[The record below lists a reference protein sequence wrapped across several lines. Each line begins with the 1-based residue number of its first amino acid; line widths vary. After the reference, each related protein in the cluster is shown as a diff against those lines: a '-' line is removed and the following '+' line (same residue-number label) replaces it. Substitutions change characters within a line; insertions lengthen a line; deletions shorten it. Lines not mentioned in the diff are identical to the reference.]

1 MRRAGSWVALFL
13 LCLAWLVPACASD
26 AGLRW
31 SVLEDRSGTLQ
42 LDDVRTHDA
51 QFRPATARTLNPG
64 SSTSAWWLRLEVD
77 VPPGEAWQRWLV
89 LRSARLTQVQLWTPA
104 PQGWQRQDAGTDVP
118 HAQWPLDTPT
128 PSFAVELPGGRSS
141 AIYLRVAGHTAL
153 ALDSSVCLP
162 RDCQI
167 AQATQLMLGSAVA
180 AFLAVVAIACLAMAL
195 MLRQP
200 AALAVAGFSL
210 AYGLYEL
217 TEQGL
222 AFQYFWPQASDW
234 AGRALIPLVALTH
247 MMRAL
252 VLYALI
258 GTELQQ
264 PMQRLL
270 MLGLIALYPP
280 IIALGWWGYDLAIIP
295 VVMPLMTAGVLL
307 GTGLAWAAWWRGA
320 RYGLPVAALMTLTM
334 LAGLAR
340 IAHTA
345 GLLPTSP
352 LTLHLAPALSVFG
365 GLVVLAVLLS
375 HLRSVDRARAT
386 SLAMLEESRKS
397 QAQRARLLA
406 YVGHDLRA
414 PLVATLNH
422 LRQLEQ
428 GPASA
433 QRAVRQSIERSVAHQ
448 LELIDELVAH
458 ARGETD
464 QLDLVPT
471 ACFLHALLHELAE
484 QGRGLAIMRGNR
496 FEARIADELPGVVRV
511 DAKRLRQLLVNLL
524 SNAAKYTHNG
534 QVSLIASLEHG
545 SEAAK
550 LALRCEVVD
559 DGPGIAADDLPRLF
573 EPFWRS
579 PDQAGQPG
587 TGLGLAIAL
596 QLAKA
601 MGGTLEAISQPGQGS
616 RFVLTVPLNPTP
628 ASEVAW
634 PGLAAEAPEPLG
646 RGRVAL
652 LVDPDAG
659 CTEHLAELLYA
670 AEFEVASTPNALQ
683 AATRLAELQ
692 PALMICGD
700 IGAAAAQSLLI
711 ASRSLSQPPATVLY
725 TDRPQ
730 PAAPHG
736 EPDFGARCLKPLT
749 GRAWWTLL
757 SDLMAPP
764 PMPPTGVAPPA
775 PRRRPA
781 RSH

>member
-1 MRRAGSWVALFL
+1 MGSRWSWVVVLL
-13 LCLAWLVPACASD
+13 LCLAGLAPVRASD

-31 SVLEDRSGTLQ
+31 SVFEDRSGKMQ
-42 LDDVRTHDA
+42 LDEVRAQDA
-51 QFRPATARTLNPG
+51 QFRPASARTLNPG

-77 VPPGEAWQRWLV
+77 VPPGGTWQRWLV
-89 LRSARLTQVQLWTPA
+89 LRSARLPQVQLWTPA

-141 AIYLRVAGHTAL
+141 AVYLRVAGHTAL
-153 ALDSSVCLP
+153 ALDSSVCRP
-162 RDCQI
+162 RDCQVT
-167 AQATQLMLGSAVA
+167 QATQLMVGSAVT
-180 AFLAVVAIACLAMAL
+180 AFLAVVTIACLAMAL

-210 AYGLYEL
+210 AYALYEL

-222 AFQYFWPQASDW
+222 AFQYLWPQASEW

-258 GTELQQ
+258 GTELRQ
-264 PMQRLL
+264 PVMRWL

-280 IIALGWWGYDLAIIP
+280 IIALAWWGEDLAIIP
-295 VVMPLMTAGVLL
+295 VVMPLMAAGVLL

-345 GLLPTSP
+345 GMLPTSP
-352 LTLHLAPALSVFG
+352 LTVYLAPALSVFG

-375 HLRSVDRARAT
+375 HQRSVDRARAT

-422 LRQLEQ
+422 LRHMEQ
-428 GPASA
+428 GHGSA
-433 QRAVRQSIERSVAHQ
+433 QRAARQSIERSVAHQ

-484 QGRGLAIMRGNR
+484 QGRELASMRGNR
-496 FEARIADELPGVVRV
+496 FEVRIADELPAVVRV

-524 SNAAKYTHNG
+524 SNAAKYTQNG
-534 QVSLIASLEHG
+534 RVCLIAALARAPG
-545 SEAAK
+545 ASEA
-550 LALRCEVVD
+550 
-559 DGPGIAADDLPRLF
+559 
-573 EPFWRS
+573 
-579 PDQAGQPG
+579 
-587 TGLGLAIAL
+587 
-596 QLAKA
+596 
-601 MGGTLEAISQPGQGS
+601 
-616 RFVLTVPLNPTP
+616 
-628 ASEVAW
+628 
-634 PGLAAEAPEPLG
+634 
-646 RGRVAL
+646 
-652 LVDPDAG
+652 
-659 CTEHLAELLYA
+659 
-670 AEFEVASTPNALQ
+670 
-683 AATRLAELQ
+683 
-692 PALMICGD
+692 
-700 IGAAAAQSLLI
+700 
-711 ASRSLSQPPATVLY
+711 
-725 TDRPQ
+725 
-730 PAAPHG
+730 
-736 EPDFGARCLKPLT
+736 
-749 GRAWWTLL
+749 
-757 SDLMAPP
+757 
-764 PMPPTGVAPPA
+764 
-775 PRRRPA
+775 
-781 RSH
+781 